1 MKPVRRTATMVGVL
15 FLLGYLGVFL
25 GSALYA
31 PTLDAP
37 DYLAR
42 IFPERARV
50 IRGMLIEL
58 INDAAVVG
66 IAVLLFP
73 ILRRHGE
80 GIALGY
86 VGFRVVEAA
95 ILVVGKTSVLSL
107 VTLSQEYIAAGA
119 AEASSYRAAG
129 AFALAAREWTGKISS
144 AFFILGAVILYS
156 MLYKSKLVPRF
167 ISVWGL
173 VAAASLATA
182 NLLGVP
188 DLTQGFQP
196 AMILYSPIVVSE
208 LLLAIWLIVK
218 GFNPSAIATESARQ
232 M

>member
-1 MKPVRRTATMVGVL
+1 MKSARRTATIVGVL

-25 GSALYA
+25 GSAIYA

-37 DYLAR
+37 DYLAT
-42 IFPERARV
+42 IYPERTQV

-58 INDAAVVG
+58 INDAAVIG

-73 ILRRHGE
+73 ILRRYGE

-86 VGFRVVEAA
+86 VGFRVVEATM
-95 ILVVGKTSVLSL
+95 LVVGKSSVLSL
-107 VTLSQEYIAAGA
+107 ITLSQEYIGAGA
-119 AEASSYRAAG
+119 ADASSYRAAG
-129 AFALAAREWTGKISS
+129 AFALAAREWTGKLSS
-144 AFFILGAVILYS
+144 AFFILGALLLYS
-156 MLYKSKLVPRF
+156 LLYKSRLVPRF
-167 ISVWGL
+167 ISIWGL
-173 VAAASLATA
+173 AAAAALAVA

-196 AMILYSPIVVSE
+196 AMILYFPIVVSE